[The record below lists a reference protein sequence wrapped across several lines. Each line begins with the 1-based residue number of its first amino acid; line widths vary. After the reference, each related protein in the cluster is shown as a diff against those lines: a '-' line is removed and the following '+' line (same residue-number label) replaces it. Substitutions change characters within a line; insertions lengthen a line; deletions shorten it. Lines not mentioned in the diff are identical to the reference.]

1 MEVIKDNLNM
11 LECFSLFYS
20 YMLHI
25 YQLYLLCNPSRLVN
39 AVLFTRET
47 TLLHLNQ
54 IAEL

>member
-1 MEVIKDNLNM
+1 M
-11 LECFSLFYS
+11 LQCFCLFYS

-25 YQLYLLCNPSRLVN
+25 HQLYLPLNPSWL
-39 AVLFTRET
+39 ALQYFFTHET